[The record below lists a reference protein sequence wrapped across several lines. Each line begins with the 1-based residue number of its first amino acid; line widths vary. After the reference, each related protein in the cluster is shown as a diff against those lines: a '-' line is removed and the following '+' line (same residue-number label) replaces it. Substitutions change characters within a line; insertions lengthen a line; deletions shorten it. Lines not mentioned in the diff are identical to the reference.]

1 MRGSPTAKGAAGT
14 LVKEGLRLTI
24 GLRAQP
30 QQQAP
35 ASGKPQILSHRLGV
49 VGATGSAS
57 ALGLQKGV
65 TDAQT
70 GWQDPALLQSQW
82 RAGVPWASLTVHCS
96 PWATHGPLLPGLWGP
111 SGCRKGQKRE
121 LQQQPCLI
129 NFPSSPSPWV
139 SWRHSGKRTFLN
151 LCFLR
156 PGT

>member
-1 MRGSPTAKGAAGT
+1 M
-14 LVKEGLRLTI
+14 KEGLRLTI

-121 LQQQPCLI
+121 LQQQPCHKFSFEPQPLGILETQWEEDLPELVFLEAWNLI
-129 NFPSSPSPWV
+129 LLV
-139 SWRHSGKRTFLN
+139 YYY
-151 LCFLR
+151 C
-156 PGT
+156 